1 MKKID
6 KNMILNWHSGEYTW
20 VKHDDL
26 LELCVSILNSEF
38 YDNNESVICM
48 RNEILEYNKE
58 N

>member
-6 KNMILNWHSGEYTW
+6 KNMVLNWHNGESTW
-20 VKHDDL
+20 VRHDDL
-26 LELCVSILNSEF
+26 LELCISILNSEF

-58 N
+58 D